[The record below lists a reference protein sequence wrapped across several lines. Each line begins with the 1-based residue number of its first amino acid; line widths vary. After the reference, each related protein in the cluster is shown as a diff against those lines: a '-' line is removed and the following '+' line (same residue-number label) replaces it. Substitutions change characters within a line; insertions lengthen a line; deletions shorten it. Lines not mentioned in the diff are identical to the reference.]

1 MDYTGSATINAMGA
15 MGYALVHILYR
26 GLQTEGWWIFLVLAT
41 LGLGWTAVRPA
52 ARDGGPGELLM
63 HFLAVCA
70 AAVLLYGPQQVNLAT
85 VIGARFGAAT
95 LGTGP
100 ATQGAAPLPTYWID
114 EIGQAINQTAKRI
127 VSTDTAFLVPMLS
140 QTLREAASNPAN
152 FADKSVLANL
162 SAWRF
167 VVAAA
172 MMSDA
177 AFADAI
183 RRQNLEHRLQN
194 PVSPNA
200 KYSSSE
206 TVAELAKVVAALDA
220 VNPVLSLGSLV
231 CDNGATLNEITDGY
245 RGARWEPVGGCS
257 TAAPSVAI
265 NIVGRTTIAAVPEAR
280 EAGTSIDPNLANK
293 AARGAATVGQLVD
306 DHAALVNRTTF
317 TRLSD
322 LYQSIGAGTLVSAG
336 VQAAQDKAFKVLL
349 GEQCTQS
356 GEASCARA
364 FAPVYG
370 ELDRMVQAVD
380 IDAKEHGPSWIER
393 FKGAF
398 WKNLAGTLSYIV
410 GVFMTLFAK
419 LVAALTPF
427 GVAMARAIALVLSL
441 LGIYLLLLPD
451 RARDGVVWL
460 IGPIAFANLWG
471 TLYIFWWKITE
482 IFNEWASTLFFNAT
496 WFSGDGI
503 SGAAVIQFAT
513 AIGYTALPFIAWSIV
528 FSMTERL
535 VPRGGVA
542 SQLTPV
548 AQAIS
553 RAVQGAMLGSVVQR
567 GPGGG
572 QSGPTGGGGGTSRP
586 LGPAVPANPVAPVA
600 TFHRAASNSTY
611 ANPQSVGGST
621 TKSHTAAF
629 DQRPRPRSET
639 AAGSLAT

>member
-52 ARDGGPGELLM
+52 SRDAGPGALLM

-70 AAVLLYGPQQVNLAT
+70 AAVLLYGPQPVNLAT
-85 VIGARFGAAT
+85 VIGARFGTAT

-114 EIGQAINQTAKRI
+114 AIGQAINQTAKRI
-127 VSTDTAFLVPMLS
+127 VATDTAFLVPMLS

-152 FADKSVLANL
+152 FADKNVLANL
-162 SAWRF
+162 SAWRY

-177 AFADAI
+177 AFANAI

-200 KYSSSE
+200 KYSSGE
-206 TVAELAKVVAALDA
+206 TAAELAKVVAALDA
-220 VNPVLSLGSLV
+220 VNPLVSLGSLV
-231 CDNGATLNEITDGY
+231 CDNRAKLNEITDGY
-245 RGARWEPVGGCS
+245 SGARWEPAGGCT
-257 TAAPSVAI
+257 TASPSVAI
-265 NIVGRTTIAAVPEAR
+265 NIVGHTTIAAIPEAR
-280 EAGTSIDPNLANK
+280 AAGTSIDPNLANK
-293 AARGAATVGQLVD
+293 AARGAVMVGQLVD
-306 DHAALVNRTTF
+306 DHAALVNRTAF
-317 TRLSD
+317 TRISD
-322 LYQSIGAGTLVSAG
+322 LYQSIGAATLVSAA
-336 VQAAQDKAFKVLL
+336 VQAAQDKAFNALL
-349 GEQCTQS
+349 GEQCAQS
-356 GEASCARA
+356 GEASCTRA
-364 FAPVYG
+364 FAPVYA
-370 ELDRMVQAVD
+370 EFDRIVQAVD
-380 IDAKEHGPSWIER
+380 IDAKERGPSWIER

-451 RARDGVVWL
+451 RARDGVVLL

-471 TLYIFWWKITE
+471 TLYIFWWKISE

-542 SQLTPV
+542 SQLAPV
-548 AQAIS
+548 AHGIG
-553 RAVQGAMLGSVVQR
+553 RAVQGAVLGSVVRR
-567 GPGGG
+567 GSGGG
-572 QSGPTGGGGGTSRP
+572 QGGPTAGGGGPSRP
-586 LGPAVPANPVAPVA
+586 LGPTVPANPFPGA
-600 TFHRAASNSTY
+600 TLNRVASNSGPSISPS
-611 ANPQSVGGST
+611 ANSSAD
-621 TKSHTAAF
+621 AA
-629 DQRPRPRSET
+629 RPGACPSRRDRERTNPK
-639 AAGSLAT
+639 GD